1 MRSLLDSRLR
11 ENDGKKGPSSPTSPH
26 YPLPPPSSPSLKSG
40 GPCFVFVIAFKPIPL
55 RWVGIFCL
63 ASFKKQETH
72 GTQSMGFEFT
82 HQLFLDF
89 CFSSSDLPST
99 FVTLAEKRGSMLG
112 FHHSLDSRLRGNDKG
127 GTGKTF

>member
-11 ENDGKKGPSSPTSPH
+11 ENDGKRGFLN
-26 YPLPPPSSPSLKSG
+26 LPPPSSPSLKSG
-40 GPCFVFVIAFKPIPL
+40 GPCLVFIIALKPIPL
-55 RWVGIFCL
+55 RWVGIFYL
-63 ASFKKQETH
+63 ASFKKQPTH

-89 CFSSSDLPST
+89 CFSSSDLPSA
-99 FVTLAEKRGSMLG
+99 FVTLAEKRGAILG
-112 FHHSLDSRLRGNDKG
+112 FDHSLDSRLRENDEG